1 MKTNRSKVA
10 DSLLIEIVSVIGC
23 DCKMKA
29 FLDILR
35 QLKKIR
41 REVFVN
47 KNDFFL
53 NFFLIIC
60 LKNKH

>member
-10 DSLLIEIVSVIGC
+10 DSLLIVIVSVIGC

-47 KNDFFL
+47 KL
-53 NFFLIIC
+53 
-60 LKNKH
+60 